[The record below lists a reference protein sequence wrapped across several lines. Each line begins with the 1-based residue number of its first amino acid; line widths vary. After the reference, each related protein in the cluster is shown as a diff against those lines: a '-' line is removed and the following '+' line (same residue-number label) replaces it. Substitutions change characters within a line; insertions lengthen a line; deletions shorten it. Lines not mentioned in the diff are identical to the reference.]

1 MTTVMV
7 VPLARVA
14 VVAGRW
20 ISGAPLIMRLSIVI
34 PVLNEA
40 DHLATFLQH
49 LQPLRSAGHEVIL
62 VDGGSQDESPAIAAP
77 LCDLVLSSVP
87 GRGGQ
92 MNAGATQATG
102 DWLVFLHADTQLP
115 QPFFEW
121 VEMIAYSSKNWGRFN
136 VRLSG
141 QRPIFRVIETFINWR
156 SRVTG
161 IATGDQ
167 AMFVRRELFQALDG
181 FADQPLMED
190 IELCRRLRKQ
200 GSPLCL
206 KQPAKTSSRRWE
218 TGGVWRTV
226 VLMWE
231 LRLRY
236 FLGASP
242 TELAERYY
250 PSR

>member
-7 VPLARVA
+7 VPLGRAAAVA
-14 VVAGRW
+14 EHW
-20 ISGAPLIMRLSIVI
+20 ISGAPLIMRLSIVV

-40 DHLATFLQH
+40 EHLATFLQH
-49 LQPLRSAGHEVIL
+49 LQPLRSAGHELIL

-77 LCDLVLSSVP
+77 LCDLTLSSAP
-87 GRGGQ
+87 GRARQ

-121 VEMIAYSSKNWGRFN
+121 VEMIADSSKNWGRFN

-141 QRPIFRVIETFINWR
+141 QRSIFRVIETFINWR

-167 AMFVRRELFQALDG
+167 AIFIRRELFQLLDG

-190 IELCRRLRKQ
+190 IELCRRLRRLE
-200 GSPLCL
+200 SPLCL
-206 KQPAKTSSRRWE
+206 KQPVKTSSRRWE
-218 TGGVWRTV
+218 TAGVWRTIL
-226 VLMWE
+226 LMWE

-242 TELAERYY
+242 TELIERYY